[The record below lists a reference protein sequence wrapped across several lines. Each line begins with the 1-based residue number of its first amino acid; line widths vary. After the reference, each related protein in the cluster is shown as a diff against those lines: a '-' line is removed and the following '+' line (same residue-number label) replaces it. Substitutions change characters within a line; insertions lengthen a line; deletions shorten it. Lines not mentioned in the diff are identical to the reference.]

1 MKKIFTIFLFVQ
13 CLLISVH
20 TQISP
25 LWCGQQALQDKL
37 MQNNAYQKLHLKE
50 QSLLNSLTQLY
61 QGSKGVVYTIPVV
74 FHVVH
79 NNGDEKIDRDQILDA
94 LFILN
99 RDLRLLDPDTSTIDS
114 AFVNIAADNEIEFIL
129 ATKAPDG
136 TCFSGITYT
145 ESPYSFNTGNINGD
159 DQVDVVMM
167 SNDVYQG
174 NWSGHEYLNVFVC
187 GAVGAGIAGYTY
199 YPSGW
204 FGNSMANGIWLRHD
218 YCGSIGTGS
227 LYRSRTFIHEVGHW
241 LNLPH
246 TWGSSNEPG
255 IASNC
260 NMDDGVS
267 DTPNTIGSTWCN
279 YNETTCGSRSNIE
292 NHMEYSSCRKMFTD
306 GQKARMRTALL
317 SNVGGRN
324 NLITPQNQAATGIDV
339 APPFCS
345 ADFFA
350 DRYITCTGDSLYFED
365 YSYHNP
371 VAWNWSFEGGDP
383 DTSNLEEVYVTYR
396 SPGLYDVE
404 LSSSGDSLSFLTE
417 LKNDQIVVMDYD
429 GVSLPYF
436 EGFENT
442 TITNPEWIS
451 NIGNWELTNETSY
464 NGNYCIKVNNG
475 GVGGL
480 IDGTKHEIE
489 SKTIN
494 ISDTTKAYFTFRY
507 AFAKR
512 SYENTDRLK
521 VLGSNDCGK
530 TWSVRK
536 VIPTSSLQTAP
547 IQSNFIP
554 TFTEWKEA
562 SVSSLVGNMCV
573 SNFRFKLE
581 FTSGGGNDL
590 YIDNINISYNNTTS
604 LSEKLSIETTIY
616 PNPTKDELRV
626 SSEEKIDQILVFD
639 CAGRTIME
647 LTEINDFTIPLNV
660 KSFKAGFY
668 HVKISHQNKA
678 IQTKSFIK
686 N

>member
-1 MKKIFTIFLFVQ
+1 MFVLCFFNTTNSQVSTI
-13 CLLISVH
+13 
-20 TQISP
+20 
-25 LWCGQQALQDKL
+25 WCGQQVLQDKL
-37 MQNNAYQKLHLKE
+37 LQNSAFQKMHLQE
-50 QSLLNSLTQLY
+50 QRLLDSLTQRY
-61 QGSKGVVYTIPVV
+61 HGSKGVVYTIPVV

-79 NNGDEKIDRDQILDA
+79 NNGEEKIDRDQILDA
-94 LFILN
+94 LYILN
-99 RDLRLLDPDTSTIDS
+99 RDLRLLDPDTSTLDS
-114 AFVNIAADNEIEFIL
+114 AFAALAADNEIEFVL

-145 ESPYSFNTGNINGD
+145 QTPYSFNTGSINGD
-159 DQVDVVMM
+159 DQVDAVMM
-167 SNDVYQG
+167 FNDVYQG

-204 FGNSMANGIWLRHD
+204 FGTSMANGIWLRHD

-292 NHMEYSSCRKMFTD
+292 NHMEYSSCRKMFTL

-350 DRYITCTGDSLYFED
+350 DRYITCTGDSIYFED
-365 YSYHNP
+365 YSYHAP

-396 SPGLYDVE
+396 SPGLYDVN
-404 LSSSGDSLSFLTE
+404 LSSSGDSVTFLTE
-417 LKNDQIVVMDYD
+417 QKNDQIVVMDYD
-429 GVSLPYF
+429 GFPLPYF

-442 TITNPEWIS
+442 SITKPEWIS

-464 NGNYCIKVNNG
+464 NGNYCVKVNNG

-480 IDGTKHEIE
+480 IDGTKHELE

-494 ISDTTKAYFTFRY
+494 ISDTTRAYFTFRY
-507 AFAKR
+507 AFAR
-512 SYENTDRLK
+512 RNYDNTDRLK
-521 VLGSNDCGK
+521 VWGSNDCGK

-536 VIPTSSLQTAP
+536 VIPTSSLETAP

-554 TFTEWKEA
+554 TFSEWKEA
-562 SVSSLVGNMCV
+562 SVSSIIGNMCV

-581 FTSGGGNDL
+581 FVSGGGNDL

-604 LSEKLSIETTIY
+604 IRDIQQMKTSIH
-616 PNPTKDELRV
+616 PNPTKNAITI
-626 SSEEKIDQILVFD
+626 SSEEKIKQISVYD
-639 CAGRTIME
+639 YSGRDIAV
-647 LTEINDFTIPLNV
+647 LNNINGFIVPLDV
-660 KSFKAGFY
+660 SSYTPGFY
-668 HVKISHQNKA
+668 HLKILYNNNI